1 MNYGSE
7 FRNKSSSLNQ
17 GENEEVADEL
27 SDNSSRLP
35 KDGFPQL
42 CEQGDNICQIKWY
55 NDVCSRKT
63 YTIKRWLKGAPEIWA
78 GLHNQ
83 RRKGDSI
90 IKCLRMNGRPLT
102 SKQ

>member
-7 FRNKSSSLNQ
+7 FRNKSSSVNQ
-17 GENEEVADEL
+17 GEDEEVADRL
-27 SDNSSRLP
+27 SNKSSRFP

-63 YTIKRWLKGAPEIWA
+63 YTIKHWLKGAPEY
-78 GLHNQ
+78 GL
-83 RRKGDSI
+83 R
-90 IKCLRMNGRPLT
+90 
-102 SKQ
+102 